1 MLNIIL
7 RNFLSKEWFANLIVD
22 MDFCLS
28 RKNLIEYCHWCI
40 WNCTGISRHLI
51 FICILSKLQY
61 LIFLFIVMSCIFQV
75 CYEQEREEEV
85 FPLGMNYFDRVL
97 SSIQVR
103 RDQLQLIASTC
114 MFIASKVREAYPIT
128 AEIIVRY
135 TACSVELG
143 DLLVNIVSLFAFL
156 FLLFVLINC
165 MSLGVL
171 NDHPEIISEIFRT
184 IWSNGKNSL
193 KYRTPKYQ

>member
-1 MLNIIL
+1 M
-7 RNFLSKEWFANLIVD
+7 
-22 MDFCLS
+22 
-28 RKNLIEYCHWCI
+28 
-40 WNCTGISRHLI
+40 
-51 FICILSKLQY
+51 
-61 LIFLFIVMSCIFQV
+61 

-135 TACSVELG
+135 TACSIELS
-143 DLLVNIVSLFAFL
+143 DLLVNIISLFAFL
-156 FLLFVLINC
+156 FCHLFRFIW

-171 NDHPEIISEIFRT
+171 NDHLEIISENFRT
-184 IWSNGKNSL
+184 V
-193 KYRTPKYQ
+193 